1 MFAKGVNRSYFSKL
15 IKKLSSSLLLIVSAA
30 ENASS
35 TIGYLQILP
44 ILFKRKRSSSLN
56 NPKTCANCCMA
67 ATATHRD
74 TAFLFFH
81 VISHHDESSNA
92 ILGNYTQKIIARS
105 LKMSHYMYWSLSL
118 IPISGA
124 RNCSVSRVS
133 VCFASDVGSQPKHIT
148 M

>member
-1 MFAKGVNRSYFSKL
+1 MRELSFTSLAYMSNMFAKGVNRSYFSKL

-67 ATATHRD
+67 PTAIHRD

-81 VISHHDESSNA
+81 VIWHHDESSNA
-92 ILGNYTQKIIARS
+92 ILGNYTQKNYRKVLENES
-105 LKMSHYMYWSLSL
+105 LHVLVTEFDSH
-118 IPISGA
+118 
-124 RNCSVSRVS
+124 
-133 VCFASDVGSQPKHIT
+133 
-148 M
+148 